1 MPNSMTGLKPRIRPQ
16 RTDSVNTTPVSREE
30 SRTEGTAPASSL
42 TSPSVSWRPETSA
55 KDGSTTRQDLQTP
68 ESASDAW
75 RPGLVPETFI
85 NGSPSRPRSAPAD
98 QNNDWVPRGL
108 ARSGQG
114 PTSGYLGSTSFSAVF
129 DENHNKIGI
138 VSVDEN
144 SGITETQIECLSSRE
159 HESKIKAGVAVLA
172 ELADFK
178 HLNALTSR
186 WLVSLSV
193 PG

>member
-1 MPNSMTGLKPRIRPQ
+1 MTGLP
-16 RTDSVNTTPVSREE
+16 E
-30 SRTEGTAPASSL
+30 AS
-42 TSPSVSWRPETSA
+42 
-55 KDGSTTRQDLQTP
+55 
-68 ESASDAW
+68 
-75 RPGLVPETFI
+75 PG
-85 NGSPSRPRSAPAD
+85 
-98 QNNDWVPRGL
+98 RGK
-108 ARSGQG
+108 G

-186 WLVSLSV
+186 WASKSIRPRIMVTDPLHGNLRTLCLDRIGVSICKAARLT
-193 PG
+193 